1 MLATSHACASTFLAS
16 VGQVTAPSPLGEK
29 AASARLSTLRHIAG
43 VISIVVGLIVLA
55 ALITQI
61 TDQIAVGRFE
71 PTEYFAFFTIQ
82 TAMINIVVL
91 ITGGIMALRLE
102 RDTQLYTAIRAS
114 VFAYAIVTGVVYN
127 LLLRDVP
134 NDDGYVGPVW
144 PNESLHVWIPIYI
157 ALDWLLTPG
166 RVRIAWTTLWL
177 AVSFPLIWVGV
188 TMTRGALT
196 GWYPYPFLEPDGP
209 NGIIGIVSYV
219 GGIAVFIIA
228 LAALAVLINRVHT
241 RGVRGV
247 GQGRRNTGEI
257 PVVRS
262 DLR

>member
-1 MLATSHACASTFLAS
+1 
-16 VGQVTAPSPLGEK
+16 VTSPLGEK
-29 AASARLSTLRHIAG
+29 AATARLSTLRHIAG
-43 VISIVVGLIVLA
+43 IISIVAGLIILV

-61 TDQIAVGRFE
+61 TDQISVGRFE

-91 ITGGIMALRLE
+91 VAGGIAALRLE

-166 RVRIAWTTLWL
+166 RVRIAWSTLWL

-209 NGIIGIVSYV
+209 NGIVGVITYV
-219 GGIAVFIIA
+219 VGIAAFIVILTA
-228 LAALAVLINRVHT
+228 VAVLINRIHT

-247 GQGRRNTGEI
+247 GHGRRNTGEI